1 MILGND
7 LIVGA
12 GLKISAGVY
21 VLNNTFCLMM
31 MFAKIIAT

>member
-7 LIVGA
+7 LIVEG

-31 MFAKIIAT
+31 TLAKIIAT